1 MRRYFAP
8 AVALVLMTSV
18 AAPAF
23 GKAHKQPSDTADQLG
38 QANASAV
45 QRDAEGNIIGF
56 DDTGARNVDARG
68 LAGGDRGV
76 DGQTFS
82 DDRSASG
89 GSERGMKAGE
99 MTSPKSPE

>member
-1 MRRYFAP
+1 MRKILAP
-8 AVALVLMTSV
+8 AFMVIIAST

-23 GKAHKQPSDTADQLG
+23 GKAHLQPSDRADQLG

-45 QRDAEGNIIGF
+45 VRDADGNIIGF
-56 DDTGARNVDARG
+56 DDTGARNVDGRG
-68 LAGGDRGV
+68 LFDPKGV

-82 DDRSASG
+82 DVRSASG

-99 MTSPKSPE
+99 MTKPN